1 MINDTE
7 FYINGLLINY
17 YTDEF
22 TFDINKNKL
31 KLTKQPNSNNRY
43 CLILNTEMKLHI
55 RQIIEK
61 YYDDIREFIDHKFIK
76 FDKIIGFITINSE
89 NSING
94 VCMHRDNTDYTF
106 NMFLNDDYEGGSII
120 FSGKSDKIN
129 EKYTRITRHIDDN
142 FLCNISPV
150 KYKMILHRGYNAH
163 QVEKVKSGIRYNL
176 ILWCYETNEKFNET
190 MIENI
195 DDFII

>member
-1 MINDTE
+1 
-7 FYINGLLINY
+7 
-17 YTDEF
+17 
-22 TFDINKNKL
+22 
-31 KLTKQPNSNNRY
+31 
-43 CLILNTEMKLHI
+43 MKLHI

-61 YYDDIREFIDHKFIK
+61 YYVDIREFIDHKFIK

-106 NMFLNDDYEGGSII
+106 NMFLNDDYEGVSII

-142 FLCNISPV
+142 FICIISPV

-163 QVEKVKSGIRYNL
+163 QVEKVKTGIRYNL

-195 DDFII
+195 EDFII